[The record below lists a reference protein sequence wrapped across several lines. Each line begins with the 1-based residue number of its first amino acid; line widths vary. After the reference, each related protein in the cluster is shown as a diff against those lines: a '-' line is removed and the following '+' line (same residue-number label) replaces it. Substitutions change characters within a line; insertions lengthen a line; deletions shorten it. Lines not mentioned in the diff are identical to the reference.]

1 VMRPLSTRLWVCAV
15 GSSLVRRHYGFSR
28 RAEAAPSS
36 ESQHEP
42 ATNQGDNDESSIA
55 HGV

>member
-1 VMRPLSTRLWVCAV
+1 MRPLSTRLWVCAV